1 MSLQQ
6 KPYEYT
12 ITYGQTKM
20 KKSRMK
26 FSLKELGHLSIA
38 AALVVGVGLSFFGFE
53 EIYQVG
59 PLILATTIT
68 VLTISFLLHEIAH
81 KLVAQRRGLWA
92 EFRLTILGAALT
104 LLSIFSPL
112 FKIISPGAVM
122 VSGAADVD
130 SMGKVSI
137 AGPAVN
143 IVLSGASLSLAVFFV
158 QDSAVFS
165 LLMVAANLN
174 VWIALFNLI
183 PFGML
188 DGLKI
193 FSWNKRAWAFA
204 FVASII
210 LMAFTYWLNSQ
221 V

>member
-1 MSLQQ
+1 
-6 KPYEYT
+6 
-12 ITYGQTKM
+12 
-20 KKSRMK
+20 MK
-26 FSLKELGHLSIA
+26 FSIKEFGHLGIA
-38 AALVVGVGLSFFGFE
+38 AALVVGVGLSFFRFD

-59 PLILATTIT
+59 PLMLTATII
-68 VLTISFLLHEIAH
+68 VLTMSFLLHEIAH

-92 EFRLTILGAALT
+92 EFRLTVLGAVLT

-122 VSGAADVD
+122 ISGGADPD
-130 SMGKVSI
+130 STGRISI

-143 IVLSGASLSLAVFFV
+143 IAMCGASLSSAAFFIHNSV
-158 QDSAVFS
+158 VFS

-174 VWIALFNLI
+174 AWIALFNLI

-193 FSWNKRAWAFA
+193 FSWNKKAWILAFA
-204 FVASII
+204 ASIV
-210 LMAFTYWLNSQ
+210 LMACTYWLSAQ

>member
-1 MSLQQ
+1 
-6 KPYEYT
+6 
-12 ITYGQTKM
+12 
-20 KKSRMK
+20 MK
-26 FSLKELGHLSIA
+26 FSIKEFGHLSIA
-38 AALVVGVGLSFFGFE
+38 AALVVGVGLSFFPFD

-59 PLILATTIT
+59 PLALTATIA
-68 VLTISFLLHEIAH
+68 VLIMSFLLHEIAH

-104 LLSIFSPL
+104 LLSVFSPL

-122 VSGAADVD
+122 ISGAADAD
-130 SMGKVSI
+130 SIGRISI
-137 AGPAVN
+137 SGPAVN
-143 IVLSGASLSLAVFFV
+143 IVLSAASLMSAAFFAHNPAVFP
-158 QDSAVFS
+158 

-174 VWIALFNLI
+174 VWIALFNLV

-193 FSWNKRAWAFA
+193 FTWNKRIWALA
-204 FVASII
+204 FVTSVI
-210 LMAFTYWLNSQ
+210 LMAVTYWSNAQ

>member
-26 FSLKELGHLSIA
+26 FSFKEFGHLSIA

-53 EIYQVG
+53 EIHQVG

-122 VSGAADVD
+122 VSGAADAD
-130 SMGKVSI
+130 SMGRISI

-158 QDSAVFS
+158 QNSAVFS

-193 FSWNKRAWAFA
+193 FSWSKRAWGFAFA
-204 FVASII
+204 ASIV